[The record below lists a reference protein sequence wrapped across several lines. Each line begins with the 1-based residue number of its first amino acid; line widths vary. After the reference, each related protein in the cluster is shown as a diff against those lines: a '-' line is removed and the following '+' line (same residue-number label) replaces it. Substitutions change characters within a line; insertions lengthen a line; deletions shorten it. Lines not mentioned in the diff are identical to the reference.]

1 MIEKK
6 AMMAIAS
13 MISVTLV
20 MQENRNV
27 MQSRTIDVI
36 FCGNSKFFFML

>member
-20 MQENRNV
+20 MQENLNV

-36 FCGNSKFFFML
+36 FLW